1 MKTTNPSP
9 SEIATYTAKFS
20 DLKPNSLDFLEREGI
35 PVEAYEMV
43 SAKKILAV
51 AASKRSESGANSQAP
66 IDIPPGVSV
75 WIVET
80 PPGNGPP
87 LHAHM
92 ETRETFICINGKY
105 RVCYGPNGENSVELN
120 PMDTVSMPTGVLRD
134 FTNISD
140 ETAHLLVLIHED
152 DDKLALNDIYMKPE
166 LGREI
171 ADKFGEDI
179 LEKMENIGS
188 QFTADVED

>member
-1 MKTTNPSP
+1 MKTTNPTP
-9 SEIATYTAKFS
+9 EEIARYTAKFA
-20 DLKPNSLDFLEREGI
+20 DLKPSSQDFLQREGI

-43 SAKKILAV
+43 SAKKILPV
-51 AASKRSESGANSQAP
+51 AASVREEKGGNSRAP

-92 ETRETFICINGKY
+92 ETRETFMCLKGRY
-105 RVCYGPNGENSVELN
+105 EVFYGPNGENSVILE
-120 PMDTVSMPTGVLRD
+120 PMDTVSMPTGVLRN
-134 FTNISD
+134 FVNTSD
-140 ETAHLLVLIHED
+140 DTSYLLVLIHEEE
-152 DDKLALNDIYMKPE
+152 DKLALNDIYMKPE

-171 ADKFGEDI
+171 ASKFGDDI
-179 LEKMENIGS
+179 LRKMENIGS
-188 QFTADVED
+188 QFTADI